1 MTANGAGWFM
11 KQLSLDSRRN
21 LLYPKTT
28 KQKPLT
34 GTSTD
39 LEHVQRAA
47 DGGNAVRITVW
58 NGLWRANRNKKA
70 AGLVFLK

>member
-47 DGGNAVRITVW
+47 DGGIAAMGMMR
-58 NGLWRANRNKKA
+58 NGPARAS
-70 AGLVFLK
+70 